1 MAIQVWITDG
11 MERAAERISEVH
23 AFDTDLSI
31 ERTRCHS
38 LSELGVNGDEG
49 PDLDWKACVLQ
60 PFAGDFRG
68 VSVLSMEPDEA
79 LAWVVADG
87 SKNDILGSFIGIGS
101 KVLEGVIDAAQSV
114 LDGRLVVGS
123 SRFREDSLTGCLLST
138 HAPSDTVS
146 VGSVVKIRSSGR
158 DLEARLHVLME
169 PKSMGRLLR
178 ALSVSLHSILD

>member
-38 LSELGVNGDEG
+38 LSELGVDGDED

-60 PFAGDFRG
+60 PFTGDFRG

-87 SKNDILGSFIGIGS
+87 PKNDILGSFIGIGS

-178 ALSVSLHSILD
+178 ALSVSLH